1 MTTIADLMGWAGYL
15 LIMYA
20 LPKLASQDKK
30 VALRGWWAELLA
42 TFLCLTMG
50 LLSGLTSVIIFNLIF
65 AAMCWRSIQDIRNRT

>member
-1 MTTIADLMGWAGYL
+1 MTVADVIGWLGYG

-20 LPKLASQDKK
+20 LPKLSSQDDA

-50 LLSGLTSVIIFNLIF
+50 IMTGLTSVIFFNCIF
-65 AAMCWRSIQDIRNRT
+65 AWMCWRNIVQIRRR